1 MFFVIQ
7 EVEEF
12 LKEPDFFVYE
22 DRDHKSLFTRKS
34 FDNNLVKSAGD
45 GDGKLKRNG
54 WYFLCWIFFLFVYN
68 IFE

>member
-22 DRDHKSLFTRKS
+22 DRDHNSIVTGRS

-45 GDGKLKRNG
+45 ADGKLKRNG
-54 WYFLCWIFFLFVYN
+54 WYFLCWIFLLFVYN